1 MEDLSKNIEQRICH
15 DREWLNKVRARKTE
29 LEKLI
34 MEREATISS
43 SPEGHLRVQD
53 RSSYALYFW
62 IKQAGDTN
70 GELIP
75 KKNRDIAKRLAQKDY
90 DQRLVRMTKKELKT
104 LSKYLEC
111 IEKNDIDSIYDGLSD
126 KRKILVM
133 PVIMPDEDYVKQWKE
148 QTYTPMGFD
157 EGTAEYYSD
166 SGIRVR
172 SKSEIIIANMLEKYG
187 VPYKYECPT
196 KLSKWGMV
204 RPDFTCLNIRTRKE
218 YIWEHFGMMDD
229 ENYANKNVMK
239 INLYEESGYH
249 AGENM
254 IMTFETSQHP
264 INSNIIKTMINS
276 YLKGR
281 GRF

>member
-1 MEDLSKNIEQRICH
+1 MEDLSKNTEKRGCY
-15 DREWLNKVRARKTE
+15 DREWLNRVSTRKAE

-34 MEREATISS
+34 MEREAAINS

-53 RSSYALYFW
+53 RNSYALYYW
-62 IKQAGDTN
+62 IKQTGDTN

-75 KKNRDIAKRLAQKDY
+75 KKNRDIAKGLAQKDY
-90 DQRLVRMTKKELKT
+90 DQSLVRIAKKELKMI
-104 LSKYLEC
+104 SKYLEC
-111 IEKNDIDSIYDGLSD
+111 VEKNDIDSIYDGLSD

-148 QTYTPMGFD
+148 QTYIPMGFD
-157 EGTAEYYSD
+157 EGAAEYYSD

-187 VPYKYECPT
+187 VPFKYECPV

-204 RPDFTCLNIRTRKE
+204 RPDFTCLNSRTRKE

-249 AGENM
+249 AGKNM

-264 INSNIIKTMINS
+264 ISSNIIKTMINS
-276 YLKGR
+276 YLM
-281 GRF
+281 